1 MILIMPHIKSIKI
14 ACLGVAKDF
23 QESLIPTVIL
33 SLGYSVHW
41 TNPSDCD
48 LLIYGP
54 FFEEKKVKKW
64 TPKPLRPFLNQF
76 RANRSNPLVNT
87 HHRPLRLFITGENVR
102 HDSQNCDFSISF
114 DLGISSPQHF
124 RMPYWMEMIDWSEEG
139 VVGNQNP
146 RFGRLLNLDKLASPL
161 GSAFL
166 KRYRRAAI
174 FASHLREPRKTL
186 LQVVKNQIEVIEFGR
201 SFNPN
206 IKNHSESGLVK
217 FDELQHFAFNL
228 CPENGMHP
236 GYYTEKIP
244 EAFMAGCLP
253 ITWADENVKVDFN
266 PKAFINLAPMS
277 ATYYAELAEIV
288 HSAARLSE
296 YAEQAL
302 LIQKPS
308 IEPLQRFLKI
318 IIQSALS

>member
-1 MILIMPHIKSIKI
+1 MPHIKSIKI

-23 QESLIPTVIL
+23 QESLIPTVIR
-33 SLGYSVHW
+33 SLGHSVHW

-54 FFEEKKVKKW
+54 FFEEKKVKNW

-76 RANRSNPLVNT
+76 SENRKNQLVNAR
-87 HHRPLRLFITGENVR
+87 HRPLRLFITGENIR
-102 HDSQNCDFSISF
+102 YDFQNCDFSISF
-114 DLGISSPQHF
+114 DLGISNPQHF

-161 GSAFL
+161 GNTFL
-166 KRYRRAAI
+166 KRPRRAAI

-186 LQVVKNQIEVIEFGR
+186 LQAVKNQIEVVEFGR

-206 IKNHSESGLVK
+206 IKNHAESGLVK

-253 ITWADENVKVDFN
+253 ITWVDENVKIDFN

-277 ATYYAELAEIV
+277 ATHFAELTDIL
-288 HSAARLSE
+288 HSAVSLSE
-296 YAEQAL
+296 FTEQAL

-308 IEPLQRFLKI
+308 LEPLQRFLKN